1 MVLGRGDGWPC
12 AASLAAIPG
21 LSRPTIRC
29 PLLLPY
35 LKTLRKHIDMNRLLI
50 LALCV
55 AAIGCGETAES
66 ESLKEARKLHD
77 QLTRISGDLHDA
89 MQASLA
95 SIETQIDEHMA
106 QGDSAL
112 AIQLAR
118 VESQLSEL
126 DVRFHDW
133 ESTVV
138 GIPGDAC
145 NHDHSHD
152 HSHDHA
158 HEGHDHDHAHDHAH
172 DHGNELSLEGMSDD
186 QIHEIQAALLA
197 ELQAIQA
204 AYEAATAEL
213 NNSAASE

>member
-1 MVLGRGDGWPC
+1 
-12 AASLAAIPG
+12 
-21 LSRPTIRC
+21 
-29 PLLLPY
+29 
-35 LKTLRKHIDMNRLLI
+35 MNRLLV
-50 LALCV
+50 LAMCF

-89 MQASLA
+89 MQASLVL
-95 SIETQIDEHMA
+95 IETQIDDRLA

-118 VESQLSEL
+118 VESQLGEL
-126 DVRFHDW
+126 DVRFHGW

-152 HSHDHA
+152 HAHD
-158 HEGHDHDHAHDHAH
+158 HEGHDHAHNHEGHDHAH
-172 DHGNELSLEGMSDD
+172 DHGNELSLEGMSDE
-186 QIHEIQAALLA
+186 QILEIQAALLA

-204 AYEAATAEL
+204 AYEVATAEL
-213 NNSAASE
+213 ANSAAAE